1 LQSNL
6 KSQQHLI
13 RIKSQQ
19 HLIRIKSQQHLIAI
33 KSQQH
38 LIRIKSQQHLI
49 AIKSQEISGKIIEPV
64 HTKRVLNVR
73 NTNKELDKVTVY

>member
-1 LQSNL
+1 
-6 KSQQHLI
+6 LI
-13 RIKSQQ
+13 AIKSQISATFDCNQ
-19 HLIRIKSQQHLIAI
+19 ISNLKSQQHLIAI